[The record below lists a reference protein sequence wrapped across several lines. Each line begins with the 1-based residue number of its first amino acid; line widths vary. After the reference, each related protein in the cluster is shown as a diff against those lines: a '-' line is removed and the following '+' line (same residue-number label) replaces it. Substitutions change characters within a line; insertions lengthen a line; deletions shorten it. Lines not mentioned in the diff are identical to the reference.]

1 METPGLYGP
10 SSVPL
15 PARTPPLPFLAKL
28 VVCFLGA
35 DAIERCV
42 ELIRWALSHAPA
54 SDLTGSEF
62 DMGGPLGLLA
72 IGISALLE
80 LILIL
85 LILLRT
91 WWGRIWTQT
100 VFAIHLFYT
109 ASLVLVH
116 KPEIWVYLGEPGR
129 LRLGA
134 TLVLDSLALA
144 YLFSAEARRALDR

>member
-1 METPGLYGP
+1 METPGAYGP

-15 PARTPPLPFLAKL
+15 PRRSPPLPFLLKL

-35 DAIERCV
+35 DALERCA
-42 ELIRWALSHAPA
+42 ELIRWGLRHAQA

-100 VFAIHLFYT
+100 VFAIHLFY
-109 ASLVLVH
+109 AGSLILVQ
-116 KPEIWVYLGEPGR
+116 KPEIWLYLGDEGR

-134 TLVLDSLALA
+134 TLVVDSLALA
-144 YLFSAEARRALDR
+144 YLSSHEARRALGL